1 MALLVVAVVG
11 NTYFADIGLLYRV
24 LGVVVLC
31 ALAGLIALTTTKG
44 RDLVELAISAKKEI
58 QRVVWPTRPETI
70 QTTAIVLVAVLVVG
84 LMLWYELGK
93 VVKRSAGQASSVA
106 FAFANGVPRHFFR
119 DCLRRSS
126 VNFSV
131 PDAKCALMTHT
142 ASLAVASGCKPDRRH
157 TKACAVRDECSGTRP
172 TMR

>member
-1 MALLVVAVVG
+1 VQRTRHDGLKWAAVVALLVVAVVG

-31 ALAGLIALTTTKG
+31 AFAGLIALTTTKG

-84 LMLWYELGK
+84 LMLWLIDTLLGWAM
-93 VVKRSAGQASSVA
+93 S
-106 FAFANGVPRHFFR
+106 GVI
-119 DCLRRSS
+119 
-126 VNFSV
+126 
-131 PDAKCALMTHT
+131 
-142 ASLAVASGCKPDRRH
+142 G
-157 TKACAVRDECSGTRP
+157 
-172 TMR
+172 